1 MDPDF
6 SAHHHRLREL
16 PSSQHQKQRQSEI
29 LSAKS
34 AGDGLSFAE
43 ARPLRAMR
51 VELFCQDDE
60 SNEGETQALLHLLER
75 ERFL

>member
-1 MDPDF
+1 MDSISVPAIIDLESFHQASIRSKDNQKF
-6 SAHHHRLREL
+6 SPRNLQEMAYL
-16 PSSQHQKQRQSEI
+16 
-29 LSAKS
+29 
-34 AGDGLSFAE
+34 FAE

-60 SNEGETQALLHLLER
+60 SNDGETQALLHLLER